1 MTHVTLRMYGPLN
14 DFLSAD
20 RRQLTWP
27 FAFEGRTSVKD
38 LIERFGVP
46 HPEIDLI
53 LVNGTSVPFDCAV
66 HDGDRIAVFPVFQ
79 TLDIADVTRVRPQ
92 STRGFQF
99 ILDGHLAKLARHLRL
114 VGVDAACPVNAR
126 DDELAHRA
134 ARDGRILLTRDQA
147 LLKRTAIT
155 HGYFVREIVPSR
167 QLVEVLRRFGPLPL
181 APFTRCVR
189 CNAAL
194 RDVPKSAINEG
205 LPPRTQRS
213 YDEFRACT
221 GCGRVYWKG
230 SHWNRLQGIVA
241 TALHEAGAVVAGHS
255 PPTAGPE
262 SATSTGTRTT

>member
-1 MTHVTLRMYGPLN
+1 MYGPLN
-14 DFLSAD
+14 DFLPAD
-20 RRQLTWP
+20 RRQVTWSC
-27 FAFEGRTSVKD
+27 AFDGRTSVKD

-53 LVNGTSVPFDCAV
+53 LVNGTSVSFERAV
-66 HDGDRIAVFPVFQ
+66 QDGDRIAVFPAFQ
-79 TLDIADVTRVRPQ
+79 TIDIAAVTRVRPQ
-92 STRGFQF
+92 SPNGFQF

-114 VGVDAACPVNAR
+114 VGVDAACPVNAG
-126 DDELAHRA
+126 DDELADRA

-147 LLKRTAIT
+147 LLKRSVVA
-155 HGYFVREIVPSR
+155 HGYFVRETTPSR

-194 RDVPKSAINEG
+194 RDVPKSAVDEG
-205 LPPRTQRS
+205 LPPRTRRC
-213 YDEFRACT
+213 YNEFRACT

-241 TALHEAGAVVAGHS
+241 AALHDAGAHL
-255 PPTAGPE
+255 P
-262 SATSTGTRTT
+262 